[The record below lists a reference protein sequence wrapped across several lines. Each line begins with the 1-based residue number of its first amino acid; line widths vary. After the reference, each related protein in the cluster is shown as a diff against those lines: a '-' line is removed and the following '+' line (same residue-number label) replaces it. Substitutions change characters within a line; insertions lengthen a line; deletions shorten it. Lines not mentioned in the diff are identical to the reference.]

1 MASLMYAKE
10 SIIVSTLKD
19 IEEDHRRTQDVNLA
33 GSNVWRSKSVQ
44 MTNNLADAL
53 LTNTK
58 LTALNMSN
66 CMLNDACVTKLSEV
80 LAHNSSLFH
89 LNLADNKLGRPGLIA
104 LGKALGTNTGLI
116 SLDLNGH
123 RINSEVCSAFLTMYD
138 TNVTLCKL
146 IWKTDVSG
154 YNLRFTEL
162 ANRNTEIDRCA
173 WHGRGAA
180 HGAAEG
186 PLPAPNARARP
197 ASSSSPPRPPPRPP
211 VGRSA
216 TANLSS
222 SCFPRGWSRRRWW
235 RAWCP
240 TRTTTS
246 TGSRWARRGTWSGAR
261 SRGGGSWARSRA
273 SAGRGSGASWS

>member
-89 LNLADNKLGRPGLIA
+89 LNFVSLLALPPIL
-104 LGKALGTNTGLI
+104 
-116 SLDLNGH
+116 
-123 RINSEVCSAFLTMYD
+123 
-138 TNVTLCKL
+138 LCPRES
-146 IWKTDVSG
+146 V
-154 YNLRFTEL
+154 RVE
-162 ANRNTEIDRCA
+162 CA
-173 WHGRGAA
+173 
-180 HGAAEG
+180 
-186 PLPAPNARARP
+186 
-197 ASSSSPPRPPPRPP
+197 
-211 VGRSA
+211 
-216 TANLSS
+216 
-222 SCFPRGWSRRRWW
+222 
-235 RAWCP
+235 
-240 TRTTTS
+240 
-246 TGSRWARRGTWSGAR
+246 
-261 SRGGGSWARSRA
+261 
-273 SAGRGSGASWS
+273 